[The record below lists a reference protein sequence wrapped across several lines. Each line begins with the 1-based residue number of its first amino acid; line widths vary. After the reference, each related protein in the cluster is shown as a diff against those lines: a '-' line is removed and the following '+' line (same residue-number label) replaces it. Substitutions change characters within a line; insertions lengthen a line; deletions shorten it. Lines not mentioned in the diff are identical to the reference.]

1 MCVCVCVTGGVL
13 HTFPPRGVYFH
24 PQALG
29 SHLLKCELSSQ
40 DEGSTW
46 GYGCGWGLEHE
57 LC

>member
-1 MCVCVCVTGGVL
+1 MCVGGYYMHSPL
-13 HTFPPRGVYFH
+13 RGVYFH
-24 PQALG
+24 PQTLG

-46 GYGCGWGLEHE
+46 GWGWGWGLEHE